1 MNSEAA
7 ARADFSDIRY
17 AQCWEDADVLLEG
30 LEPGPGKNC
39 LSIASAGD
47 NTLALLARGPAR
59 VLAVDL
65 SAAQIACVELRVA
78 AYRTL
83 QHSELLALMGS
94 MVYPARKKLYE
105 ACRPRLS
112 ASAVR
117 FWDQRGALIEQGIGS
132 CGKFERYFRIF
143 RRCIVPL
150 IHTKTIVGLLMQEKS
165 REQRIEFYERE
176 WDNLRWKTMFRF
188 FFSRQVMGG
197 LGRDPEF
204 FRYVKGSVADRILE
218 RIRYGF
224 TELAPAESPY
234 VQWIMTGQHNGVL
247 PFALREEN
255 FEAIRRNLDVLE
267 LRCCALEDGLMDEG
281 EFDCFNLSDVFE
293 YMSPDAYESLLRR
306 IIVSSRPGARLLY
319 WNMLAP
325 RSRPESL
332 ASRLESLTELSES
345 LFARDKACFYSA
357 LVVER
362 VR

>member
-1 MNSEAA
+1 MNSEAVE
-7 ARADFSDIRY
+7 RPDFSEIRY

-30 LEPGPGKNC
+30 LQPGPGKNC
-39 LSIASAGD
+39 ISIASAGD
-47 NTLALLARGPAR
+47 NTLALLAQGPAR

-65 SAAQIACVELRVA
+65 SAAQIASVELRAA

-83 QHSELLALMGS
+83 QHSELLALVGS
-94 MVYPARKKLYE
+94 TECSTRKKLYD
-105 ACRPRLS
+105 ACRPHLS
-112 ASAVR
+112 VHAAK
-117 FWDQRGALIEQGIGS
+117 FWDERGALIEQGIGD
-132 CGKFERYFRIF
+132 CGKFERYFRTF
-143 RRCIVPL
+143 RRCILPL
-150 IHTKTIVGLLMQEKS
+150 IHTRSTVACLLQAKS
-165 REQRIEFYERE
+165 REQRIEFYERQ
-176 WDNLRWKTMFRF
+176 WDNLRWKMMFRF
-188 FFSRQVMGG
+188 FFSRQVMGV

-204 FRYVKGSVADRILE
+204 FRYVEGSVADRILE

-224 TELAPAESPY
+224 TELAPAENPY

-293 YMSPDAYESLLRR
+293 YMSLDAYESLLRR
-306 IIVSSRPGARLLY
+306 IIVSSRPGARLVY

-325 RSRPESL
+325 RRRPETL
-332 ASRLESLTELSES
+332 ASRLDSLTELSKS

-357 LVVER
+357 LVVEQLR
-362 VR
+362 